1 MSMKNLIDRP
11 KELLELIESCLKPKQ
26 KEKQE
31 NGEVFTPLWIVFEML
46 DRLDKHYIEENGRSI
61 FSVPNLKWFDP
72 ASGMGNFPVGVYMR
86 LMEGLKTV
94 KPDAEERKRHII
106 ENMLYMSELNAK
118 NVFICREIFN
128 GDKYEMNIHDD
139 DTLNM
144 NENKLSEK
152 FKSVLKDGFDVVMG
166 NPPFNKG
173 GIKSFKGDKIG
184 DGMETIWSEFIKNS
198 LNNWLK
204 TDGYLVF
211 INPLS
216 WLKKSHS
223 MHTMMLEK
231 RTVWLK
237 LWDDIKSKNMINA
250 SIPISLYILK
260 NTKNDTNK
268 KTEIISELQN
278 RKLTI
283 SSNEYLNPKYTI
295 PLAFHSIFNKLYA
308 FIEKENCV
316 LEYKTKT
323 VKSSGVKTKI
333 PINYTND
340 DMWGVDTYTLKEGV
354 LVKKTTEKHPDM
366 EKRKLIISNKR
377 GFRGAFIDEG
387 KLGLTGN
394 HKFYILGGNLEL
406 IQKMTCFG
414 IIDIICD
421 FTKYGQAFL
430 DNSAFTY
437 IPDLRKLGGIIAND
451 ITEDKFYVLIGLTNQ
466 EIEMIR
472 NFK

>member
-1 MSMKNLIDRP
+1 MKNLIDRP

-31 NGEVFTPLWIVFEML
+31 NGEVFTPMWIVFEML

-86 LMEGLKTV
+86 LMVGLEKEY
-94 KPDAEERKRHII
+94 PIAEKRKRHII

-128 GDKYEMNIHDD
+128 GDKYEINIHDD
-139 DTLNM
+139 DTLKM
-144 NENKLSEK
+144 NESKLSEK
-152 FKSVLKDGFDVVMG
+152 WKTVLKEGFDVVLG

-173 GIKSFKGDKIG
+173 GIKSCRGDKTVKG
-184 DGMETIWSEFIKNS
+184 TETIWPEFIKNS

-223 MHTMMLEK
+223 VHTMMLEK

-394 HKFYILGGNLEL
+394 HKFYILGENLEL

>member
-1 MSMKNLIDRP
+1 M
-11 KELLELIESCLKPKQ
+11 
-26 KEKQE
+26 
-31 NGEVFTPLWIVFEML
+31 WIVFEML

-184 DGMETIWSEFIKNS
+184 DGMETIWPEFIKNS